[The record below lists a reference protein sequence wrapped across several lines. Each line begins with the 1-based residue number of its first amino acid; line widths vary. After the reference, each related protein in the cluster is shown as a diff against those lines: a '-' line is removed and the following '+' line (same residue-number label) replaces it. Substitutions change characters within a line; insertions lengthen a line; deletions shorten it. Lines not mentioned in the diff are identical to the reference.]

1 LPRDVE
7 LKALG
12 KKADVL
18 APLLAEYAKHCDSGE
33 RFSDYVIR
41 AGLVH
46 ATTAGNR
53 FHLDHAARP

>member
-7 LKALG
+7 LKAL
-12 KKADVL
+12 V
-18 APLLAEYAKHCDSGE
+18 LAEYAKHCDSGE